1 MTGMS
6 GPGWL
11 ADLFAGVM
19 ILVAV
24 YSAGRLVIA
33 HLRSRLTHVDVDL
46 AHVMMGAAMAG
57 MLVSAINLLPA
68 HVWEGVFTV
77 LALWFL
83 WRCHEF
89 VAQHGFKGQDDD
101 HVHHLSHYATH
112 EVMALAMLYMYLA
125 AAPRSNLSANGSMPT
140 GPTGTAADF
149 VGLPL
154 LFLVVLLSS
163 GIWELDGIE
172 RFSPTRAR
180 RIPELALTSVASTAP
195 LASAST
201 APLASGEALQ
211 ASSPLEEGQTLGR
224 RSERPQWLAPRLEA
238 ACHIAMCITMGY
250 MLIVML

>member
-33 HLRSRLTHVDVDL
+33 HLQSRHTHVDVDL
-46 AHVMMGAAMAG
+46 AHVTMGVAMAG
-57 MLVSAINLLPA
+57 MLVSSINVLPA
-68 HVWEGVFTV
+68 GVWEGVFAV

-83 WRCHEF
+83 WRCREF

-125 AAPRSNLSANGSMPT
+125 ATPRLDLSADGSMLT
-140 GPTGTAADF
+140 GATGTAADF

-154 LFLVVLLSS
+154 LFLIVLLSS

-172 RFSPTRAR
+172 RFPPTRR
-180 RIPELALTSVASTAP
+180 RQVPEADFAFVGSAAP
-195 LASAST
+195 LMPGEELLPGEELST
-201 APLASGEALQ
+201 
-211 ASSPLEEGQTLGR
+211 SPSLVDDQRIRL
-224 RSERPQWLAPRLEA
+224 SPERTQWLAPRLEA